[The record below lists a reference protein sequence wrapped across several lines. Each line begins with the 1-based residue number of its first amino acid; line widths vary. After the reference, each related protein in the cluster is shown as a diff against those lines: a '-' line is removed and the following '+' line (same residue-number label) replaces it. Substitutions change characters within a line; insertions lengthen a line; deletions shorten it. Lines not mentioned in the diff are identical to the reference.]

1 MNLDTLAIRNFRGL
15 DNITIRFDKSAN
27 VIVGPNAVGKTTVLE
42 ALRLVKGTLA
52 PRTFDETQHVFV
64 TLGAISPHN
73 PQRLNYAVLAR
84 DPTRSL
90 NITAKF
96 SLGPNE
102 VARLDTMVPELAT
115 AMVRAS
121 LGPGA
126 AANGPLVLVQYLSSI
141 AGIQALTKAQADV
154 TTQLSNLRNT
164 SRITL
169 DLTIDP
175 LAGIIKG
182 ANQIDQLVFSAFE
195 EQLPPHQSLFSY
207 FPADRAMPSGEVAI
221 QVGGADIVQQLQSHN
236 AQPQLKY
243 NRLKPTIINNLLFDS
258 TTREKLQQDF
268 HKIFSRV
275 LKDRALAGTNVT
287 NQFGLISIKIKE
299 MADGRTFDI
308 DQMSSGEK
316 GLILTFLLISNSV
329 VDNGIILLDEP
340 ELHLNPAVC
349 KLLLPF
355 LIDEYLLPKNIQAI
369 ICIHSPEILGA
380 AFDRKDCSLHHLQSA
395 SIISPIYPE
404 DKREVFDALRRLGTL
419 ASDVLFSNGSIFV
432 EGDQDAEILETG
444 FAELLSKYKVTQLGR
459 AWKCRKGN

>member
-15 DNITIRFDKSAN
+15 ENLTIKFGKTAN
-27 VIVGPNAVGKTTVLE
+27 VIVGPNAVGKTTLLE
-42 ALRLVKGTLA
+42 AVRLVKGTLA
-52 PRTFDETQHVFV
+52 PRTFDETQNVFA
-64 TLGAISPHN
+64 TLGAVSPHN
-73 PQRLNYAVLAR
+73 LQRLNYAVLAR

-96 SLGPNE
+96 TLNPNE
-102 VARLDTMVPELAT
+102 LAGLDAMVPGLAT

-126 AANGPLVLVQYLSSI
+126 AAHGPFVLVQYLSSTV
-141 AGIQALTKAQADV
+141 GIQALTKAQADV
-154 TTQLSNLRNT
+154 VTQLSNVRNN

-182 ANQIDQLVFSAFE
+182 ANQIDQLLFSAFE

-221 QVGGADIVQQLQSHN
+221 QVGGADVVQQLQSHN

-243 NRLKPTIINNLLFDS
+243 NRLKPTIINNMLFGS
-258 TTREKLQQDF
+258 ATREKLEQDF
-268 HKIFSRV
+268 QRIFTRV

-287 NQFGLISIKIKE
+287 NQFGLISIQIKE

-316 GLILTFLLISNSV
+316 GLI
-329 VDNGIILLDEP
+329 
-340 ELHLNPAVC
+340 
-349 KLLLPF
+349 
-355 LIDEYLLPKNIQAI
+355 
-369 ICIHSPEILGA
+369 
-380 AFDRKDCSLHHLQSA
+380 
-395 SIISPIYPE
+395 
-404 DKREVFDALRRLGTL
+404 
-419 ASDVLFSNGSIFV
+419 SDVLVDKQFNS
-432 EGDQDAEILETG
+432 
-444 FAELLSKYKVTQLGR
+444 
-459 AWKCRKGN
+459 